1 MIWNL
6 NELFTIRIL
15 VEILN
20 ITLIRNCRKKIVL
33 KSRLI
38 NARATIIKLL
48 EIHKSEVSKMTDV
61 KNIAHE
67 LLTKEILQG
76 FKGKITGDNADYIIG
91 ENPENRYFVGKLL
104 PVSDSQTSSWGSDVF
119 IEAIGSDFF
128 ISQDE
133 IGTAQLNI
141 QPKGDFYYRA
151 YPTLEQQR
159 VAMLQKANELFETG
173 FANFD
178 EIISKYKEDPIAF
191 SKLKEKLIPVYKKVQ
206 LHKDNFSVTFTL
218 SELLHDN
225 SQYGYVDASH
235 IQNKQLEQYLN
246 DLQTLI
252 WNDEYCY
259 THELY
264 EKTTI
269 KDLRSEADY
278 KNFLEKNAKQGTPIR
293 QNWNV
298 YIDITIKLIRDKY
311 LVSVALVNGSQV
323 QSNGVTHKS
332 NKKSNDKPTIETL
345 FNSGIEIKLCGA
357 NFFPIDLDFFAD
369 DYKYNSSQKAIG
381 NNCSIVYDEE
391 NNSIITNH
399 LPIFVQKRL
408 VTNDELAV
416 SFQSLIDHPVA
427 TLKDIHRKM
436 VAEHRKWEN
445 IFEEKKQSLSPVAI
459 RNMKDE
465 IDEFARETRRFEFGI
480 EIINDYP
487 IIMKSFVNMNWT
499 FLKTS
504 KKYNTWRLFQIV
516 FIVSLIPDIAAC
528 DEDVLLDSQK
538 AQTTL
543 NEVSLLYFPTG
554 GGKTEAFLGVL
565 VFNLFF
571 DRYRGKESGVT
582 SILRYPLRLLSVQQV
597 QRLANILA
605 QAELLRRADATIA
618 NTEEFSLGYFVGDAN
633 TPNKIEKKN
642 VIKYRTTSQTEMDE
656 ERIIDICP
664 FCGKQT
670 VHLKFD
676 EDSYRLVHYCDNL
689 VCPSNG
695 VLPIYMVD
703 YEIYRYLPSVIISTV
718 DKLAILGNNPSFR
731 NILSG
736 ADHKCP
742 KHGFTST
749 GKCMVDRE
757 FCSVSTDELEK
768 VEMYDPAPTLFIQDE
783 LHLIRESL
791 GTYASHYESF
801 IDYIVK
807 NVSPSHRPIKIIG
820 ATATISSYATQ
831 ISQLYSKDPIRFPCA
846 SPDLKRNFYS
856 YIEEEDI
863 QRLIMGYA
871 PYGKA
876 IINSVVY
883 SLKYMREVVF
893 EFLKNPEKILEIPG
907 IGIDSVEDALEIL
920 KDYWIFLEYNNVKRD
935 GNNVEGALETP
946 INVELRK
953 EGVIPFNTRKMTGDE
968 TFQDVRE
975 VLSKVETNDDVF
987 GGVNLIVA
995 TSMISHGVDADRF
1008 NIMFFYG
1015 MPGNTAEYI
1024 QAYSRTGRRY
1034 SSIVIDIMRPSRE
1047 TDQSYLKNFVNFH
1060 EFKDILVEP
1069 VPINRWATKAIDCTL
1084 PGIFTG
1090 LLLTKYDPELQYA
1103 IGPLFFM
1110 NNIKKAIVNGS
1121 LDSSIICNELKMAYV
1136 CTIAGQVNEIGNQY
1150 RTKIES
1156 FVEDIFEKIVD
1167 KNWEKENI
1175 FSGFELMGYH
1185 IMNSLR
1191 DTDTQLIIELE

>member
-1 MIWNL
+1 MVN
-6 NELFTIRIL
+6 
-15 VEILN
+15 
-20 ITLIRNCRKKIVL
+20 KQ
-33 KSRLI
+33 S
-38 NARATIIKLL
+38 
-48 EIHKSEVSKMTDV
+48 
-61 KNIAHE
+61 IAHE
-67 LLTKEILQG
+67 LLSKDILQG
-76 FKGKITGDNADYIIG
+76 FKGKITGDNTSYVIG

-104 PVSDSQTSSWGSDVF
+104 PVNDSQISSWGSDVF
-119 IEAIGSDFF
+119 IESIGSDFY
-128 ISQDE
+128 IAKE
-133 IGTAQLNI
+133 EVANAQLI
-141 QPKGDFYYRA
+141 IHPKGDFYYRA

-159 VAMLQKANELFETG
+159 EIMLKKVNELFEQDFVDFEAILTQ
-173 FANFD
+173 
-178 EIISKYKEDPIAF
+178 YKEDPFAF
-191 SKLKEKLIPVYKKVQ
+191 SKVKEKLVPVYKKVQ
-206 LHKDNFSVTFTL
+206 LHRSDFIL
-218 SELLHDN
+218 SFFLGDLVREN
-225 SQYGYVDASH
+225 TQFGYADASH
-235 IQNKQLEQYLN
+235 TQNRQFEQFIG
-246 DLQTLI
+246 DLQNLI
-252 WNDEYCY
+252 LEDEYCY
-259 THELY
+259 ILELY

-269 KDLRSEADY
+269 KDLVTEEDY
-278 KNFLEKNAKQGTPIR
+278 KKFIKKNAKQGTPIR

-298 YIDITIKLIRDKY
+298 YIDITVKLIKDKY

-323 QSNGVTHKS
+323 QSNGITHKS
-332 NKKSNDKPTIETL
+332 NKKSDDKPTIETL
-345 FNSGIEIKLCGA
+345 FNSGMEIKLCGA
-357 NFFPIDLDFFAD
+357 NFLPINLDFFAD
-369 DYKYNSSQKAIG
+369 DYKYNSCQKAVG
-381 NNCSIVYDEE
+381 NNCSVTYDAEV
-391 NNSIITNH
+391 NSIVTNH
-399 LPIFVQKRL
+399 LPTFVQKRL
-408 VTNDELAV
+408 LTNDELAV
-416 SFQSLIDHPVA
+416 SFQSLIDSPIA
-427 TLKDIHRKM
+427 MLRDIHRKM
-436 VAEHRKWEN
+436 LNEYRKWEC
-445 IFEEKKQSLSPVAI
+445 ILEEKRPTLSLVGLK
-459 RNMKDE
+459 NMQEE
-465 IDEFARETRRFEFGI
+465 IDEFAREIRRFEFGI

-487 IIMKSFVNMNWT
+487 IVMKSFVNMNRT

-516 FIVSLIPDIAAC
+516 FIVSLVPDIAAC

-565 VFNLFF
+565 IFNLFF
-571 DRYRGKESGVT
+571 DRYRGKECGVT

-597 QRLANILA
+597 QRLANVLA
-605 QAELLRRADATIA
+605 QAELIRRADISIA
-618 NTEEFSLGYFVGDAN
+618 RTEEFSLGYFVGDAN

-642 VIKYRTTSQTEMDE
+642 VVKYRTSSQAVLDE
-656 ERIIDICP
+656 ERIIDVCP

-676 EDSYRLVHYCDNL
+676 ENTYRLVHFCDNAE
-689 VCPSNG
+689 CSSNG
-695 VLPIYMVD
+695 ILPIYMVD
-703 YEIYRYLPSVIISTV
+703 YEIYRYLPSAIISTV

-736 ADHKCP
+736 ATHKCP
-742 KHGFTST
+742 KHGYTST
-749 GKCMVDRE
+749 TKCMVDRE
-757 FCSVSTDELEK
+757 FCDVDVSDFEEI
-768 VEMYDPAPTLFIQDE
+768 EMYDPAPTLFIQDE

-801 IDYIVK
+801 IDYFVK
-807 NVSPSHRPIKIIG
+807 NVSPSRRPIKTIG

-856 YIEEEDI
+856 YIEEDDT

-893 EFLKNPEKILEIPG
+893 DYLKNPEKVLEIPG
-907 IGIDSVEDALEIL
+907 MTITTVEDALEIL

-946 INVELRK
+946 INVQLRLQ
-953 EGVIPFNTRKMTGDE
+953 GITPFNTRKMTGDE

-975 VLSKVETNDDVF
+975 VLSKVETNDAVF
-987 GGVNLIVA
+987 DGVNLIVA

-1024 QAYSRTGRRY
+1024 QAYSRTGRRH

-1060 EFKDILVEP
+1060 EFKDIMVES

-1090 LLLTKYDPELQYA
+1090 LLLTKYDPELQYTC
-1103 IGPLFFM
+1103 GSQFFM
-1110 NNIKKAIVNGS
+1110 NNIKKAIVNRS
-1121 LDSSIICNELKMAYV
+1121 LEADTIINELNMAYG

-1150 RTKIES
+1150 KAKIKD
-1156 FVEDIFEKIVD
+1156 FVEDVFERIAD
-1167 KNWEKENI
+1167 KNWERENI

>member
-1 MIWNL
+1 MAN
-6 NELFTIRIL
+6 
-15 VEILN
+15 V
-20 ITLIRNCRKKIVL
+20 
-33 KSRLI
+33 KSV
-38 NARATIIKLL
+38 AR
-48 EIHKSEVSKMTDV
+48 
-61 KNIAHE
+61 E
-67 LLTKEILQG
+67 LLAKEILQG
-76 FKGKITGDNADYIIG
+76 FKSKITGDNAPFIVG

-104 PVSDSQTSSWGSDVF
+104 PVNDSQTSSWGSDVF
-119 IEAIGSDFF
+119 IESIGSDFY
-128 ISQDE
+128 IEKDE
-133 IGTAQLNI
+133 IETAQLTI
-141 QPKGDFYYRA
+141 HPKGDFYYRA

-159 VAMLQKANELFETG
+159 AAMLKKANELFEMS
-173 FANFD
+173 FSDFD
-178 EIISKYKEDPIAF
+178 EIIERYKEDPSAF
-191 SKLKEKLIPVYKKVQ
+191 TKVKEKLVPVYKKEQ
-206 LHKDNFSVTFTL
+206 LHRSDFTLTFAL
-218 SELLHDN
+218 SELLRDN
-225 SQYGYVDASH
+225 PQHGYADSNH
-235 IQNKQLEQYLN
+235 EQNKQLEQFLN
-246 DLQTLI
+246 DLQNLI
-252 WNDEYCY
+252 WDDEDCY
-259 THELY
+259 TLELY

-269 KDLRSEADY
+269 KDLLTEDDY
-278 KNFLEKNAKQGTPIR
+278 KKFIRKNQKQGTPIR

-298 YIDITIKLIRDKY
+298 YVDVTIKLIKDRY
-311 LVSVALVNGSQV
+311 LVSVSLVNGSQV

-332 NKKSNDKPTIETL
+332 NKKSDDKPTIETL
-345 FNSGIEIKLCGA
+345 FNSGMEIELAGASFSPIK
-357 NFFPIDLDFFAD
+357 LDFFAD
-369 DYKYNSSQKAIG
+369 DYKYNSCQKAVG
-381 NNCSIVYDEE
+381 NNCSVEYHEE
-391 NNSIITNH
+391 TNSITTNH
-399 LPIFVQKRL
+399 LPTFVQKRL
-408 VTNDELAV
+408 LTNDELAV
-416 SFQSLIDHPVA
+416 SFQSLIDSPIA

-436 VAEHRKWEN
+436 LAEHRKWERKL
-445 IFEEKKQSLSPVAI
+445 EEKSPTLSPVGI
-459 RNMKDE
+459 KNMQEE
-465 IDEFARETRRFEFGI
+465 IDEFSREIRRFEFGI
-480 EIINDYP
+480 EVINDYP
-487 IIMKSFVNMNWT
+487 IIMKSFINMNRT

-504 KKYNTWRLFQIV
+504 KKYSTWRLFQIV
-516 FIVSLIPDIAAC
+516 FIVSLVPDIAAC

-538 AQTTL
+538 SQTTL

-565 VFNLFF
+565 IFNLFF
-571 DRYRGKESGVT
+571 DRYRGKECGVT

-597 QRLANILA
+597 QRLANVLA
-605 QAELLRRADATIA
+605 QAELIRRADVAIA
-618 NTEEFSLGYFVGDAN
+618 RTEEFSLGYFVGDAN
-633 TPNKIEKKN
+633 TPNKIEKKD
-642 VIKYRTTSQTEMDE
+642 VVKYRTRSQEAMDE

-676 EDSYRLVHYCDNL
+676 EDSYRLIHYCDNAE
-689 VCPSNG
+689 CPSNG

-703 YEIYRYLPSVIISTV
+703 YEIYRYLPSAIISTV

-736 ADHKCP
+736 ATHRCP

-749 GKCMVDRE
+749 TKCMVDRE
-757 FCSVSTDELEK
+757 FCSVDVSDFEEI
-768 VEMYDPAPTLFIQDE
+768 EMYDPAPTLFIQDE

-801 IDYIVK
+801 IDYFVK
-807 NVSPSHRPIKIIG
+807 NVSPSRRPIKTIG
-820 ATATISSYATQ
+820 ATATISSYETQ

-856 YIEEEDI
+856 YIEEDDT

-893 EFLKNPEKILEIPG
+893 DYVQNPEKVLAIPG
-907 IGIDSVEDALEIL
+907 IGIDTVEDALEIL

-946 INVELRK
+946 INVQLRQA
-953 EGVIPFNTRKMTGDE
+953 GITPFNTRKMTGDE

-987 GGVNLIVA
+987 NGVNLIVA

-1060 EFKDILVEP
+1060 EFKDIMVES

-1090 LLLTKYDPELQYA
+1090 LLLTKYDPELQYSC
-1103 IGPLFFM
+1103 GSQFFM
-1110 NNIKKAIVNGS
+1110 SNIKKAISGGY
-1121 LDSSIICNELKMAYV
+1121 LDAPTVTNELKMAYG

-1150 RTKIES
+1150 KAKIEA
-1156 FVEDIFEKIVD
+1156 FVEDVFERIVD
-1167 KNWEKENI
+1167 KNWERENI

>member
-1 MIWNL
+1 MAN
-6 NELFTIRIL
+6 
-15 VEILN
+15 V
-20 ITLIRNCRKKIVL
+20 
-33 KSRLI
+33 KSV
-38 NARATIIKLL
+38 AR
-48 EIHKSEVSKMTDV
+48 
-61 KNIAHE
+61 E
-67 LLTKEILQG
+67 LLAKDILQG
-76 FKGKITGDNADYIIG
+76 FKGKITGDNADFIVG

-119 IEAIGSDFF
+119 IESIGSDFYVAKEEVE
-128 ISQDE
+128 S
-133 IGTAQLNI
+133 AQLTVH
-141 QPKGDFYYRA
+141 PKGDFYYRA

-159 VAMLQKANELFETG
+159 TAMLKRANELFETS
-173 FANFD
+173 FSNFD
-178 EIISKYKEDPIAF
+178 EVIEQYREDPSAF
-191 SKLKEKLIPVYKKVQ
+191 SKLKEKLVPVYKKMQ
-206 LHKDNFSVTFTL
+206 IHRSDFTL
-218 SELLHDN
+218 IFNLHDLLRDN
-225 SQYGYVDASH
+225 PQYGYADASH
-235 IQNKQLEQYLN
+235 EQNRQFEQFLN
-246 DLQTLI
+246 DLQNLI
-252 WNDEYCY
+252 WEDEYCY
-259 THELY
+259 TLELY
-264 EKTTI
+264 EKTTV
-269 KDLRSEADY
+269 KDLLSEEDY
-278 KNFLEKNAKQGTPIR
+278 KNFLKKNAKQGTPIR

-298 YIDITIKLIRDKY
+298 YIDVTVKLIKDKY

-332 NKKSNDKPTIETL
+332 NKKSDDKPTIETL
-345 FNSGIEIKLCGA
+345 FNSGMEIELGGA
-357 NFFPIDLDFFAD
+357 SFSPIALDFFAD
-369 DYKYNSSQKAIG
+369 DYKYNSCQKAVG
-381 NNCSIVYDEE
+381 NNCSIIYNDD

-408 VTNDELAV
+408 LTNDELAV
-416 SFQSLIDHPVA
+416 SFQSLIDAPVA
-427 TLKDIHRKM
+427 TLRDIHKKM
-436 VAEHRKWEN
+436 LAEHKKWERRL
-445 IFEEKKQSLSPVAI
+445 EEKRPTLSPVGVK
-459 RNMKDE
+459 NMQEE
-465 IDEFARETRRFEFGI
+465 IDEFAREIRRFEFGI

-487 IIMKSFVNMNWT
+487 IIMKSFVNMNRT

-504 KKYNTWRLFQIV
+504 KKYSTWRLFQIV
-516 FIVSLIPDIAAC
+516 FIVSLVPDIAAC

-565 VFNLFF
+565 IFNLFF
-571 DRYRGKESGVT
+571 DRYRGKECGVT

-597 QRLANILA
+597 QRLANVLA
-605 QAELLRRADATIA
+605 QAELIRRADATISR
-618 NTEEFSLGYFVGDAN
+618 TEEFSLGYFVGDAN

-642 VIKYRTTSQTEMDE
+642 VVKYRTSSQEVLDE

-676 EDSYRLVHYCDNL
+676 ENTYRLIHYCDNSE
-689 VCPSNG
+689 CSSNG

-703 YEIYRYLPSVIISTV
+703 YEIYRYLPSAIISTV

-736 ADHKCP
+736 ATHRCP

-749 GKCMVDRE
+749 TKCMVDRE
-757 FCSVSTDELEK
+757 FCDVDVSDFEE

-801 IDYIVK
+801 IDYFAK
-807 NVSPSHRPIKIIG
+807 NVSPSRRPIKTIG

-856 YIEEEDI
+856 YIEDDDT

-893 EFLKNPEKILEIPG
+893 EYVKQPEKVLAIPG

-953 EGVIPFNTRKMTGDE
+953 AGVTPFNTRKMTGDE

-987 GGVNLIVA
+987 NGVNLIVA

-1024 QAYSRTGRRY
+1024 QAYSRTGRRH

-1060 EFKDILVEP
+1060 EFKDIMVES

-1090 LLLTKYDPELQYA
+1090 LLLTKYDPELQFTC
-1103 IGPLFFM
+1103 GSQFFM
-1110 NNIKKAIVNGS
+1110 NNIKKAISNGY
-1121 LDSSIICNELKMAYV
+1121 LDKATVTEELKLAYG
-1136 CTIAGQVNEIGNQY
+1136 CTIAGHVNEIGNQY
-1150 RTKIES
+1150 KSKIVS
-1156 FVEDIFEKIVD
+1156 FVEDIFERIVD

-1175 FSGFELMGYH
+1175 FSGFEVMGYH

>member
-1 MIWNL
+1 MAN
-6 NELFTIRIL
+6 
-15 VEILN
+15 V
-20 ITLIRNCRKKIVL
+20 
-33 KSRLI
+33 KSV
-38 NARATIIKLL
+38 AR
-48 EIHKSEVSKMTDV
+48 
-61 KNIAHE
+61 E
-67 LLTKEILQG
+67 LLAKEILQR
-76 FKGKITGDNADYIIG
+76 FKGKITGDNAPFIVG

-104 PVSDSQTSSWGSDVF
+104 PVNDSQTSSWGSDVF
-119 IEAIGSDFF
+119 IESIGSDFY
-128 ISQDE
+128 IEKDE
-133 IGTAQLNI
+133 IETAQLTI
-141 QPKGDFYYRA
+141 HPKGDFYYRA

-159 VAMLQKANELFETG
+159 AAMLKKANELFEMS
-173 FANFD
+173 FSDFD
-178 EIISKYKEDPIAF
+178 EIIERYKEDPSAF
-191 SKLKEKLIPVYKKVQ
+191 TKVKEKLVPVYKKEQ
-206 LHKDNFSVTFTL
+206 LHRSDFTLTFAL
-218 SELLHDN
+218 SELLRDN
-225 SQYGYVDASH
+225 PQHGYADSNH
-235 IQNKQLEQYLN
+235 EQNKQLEQFLN
-246 DLQTLI
+246 DLQNLI
-252 WNDEYCY
+252 WDDEDCY
-259 THELY
+259 TLELY

-269 KDLRSEADY
+269 KDLLTEDDY
-278 KNFLEKNAKQGTPIR
+278 KKFIRKNQKQGTPIR

-298 YIDITIKLIRDKY
+298 YVDVTIKLIKDRY
-311 LVSVALVNGSQV
+311 LVSVSLVNDSQV

-332 NKKSNDKPTIETL
+332 NKKSDDKPTIETL
-345 FNSGIEIKLCGA
+345 FNSGMEIELAGASFSPIK
-357 NFFPIDLDFFAD
+357 LDFFAD
-369 DYKYNSSQKAIG
+369 DYKYNSCQKAVG
-381 NNCSIVYDEE
+381 NNCSVEYHEE
-391 NNSIITNH
+391 TNSITTNH
-399 LPIFVQKRL
+399 LPTFVQKRL
-408 VTNDELAV
+408 LTNDELAV
-416 SFQSLIDHPVA
+416 SFQSLIDSPIA

-436 VAEHRKWEN
+436 LAEHRKWERKL
-445 IFEEKKQSLSPVAI
+445 EEQSPTLSPVGI
-459 RNMKDE
+459 KNMQEE
-465 IDEFARETRRFEFGI
+465 IDEFAREIRRFEFGI
-480 EIINDYP
+480 EVINDYP
-487 IIMKSFVNMNWT
+487 IIMKSFINMNRA

-504 KKYNTWRLFQIV
+504 KKYSTWRLFQIV
-516 FIVSLIPDIAAC
+516 FIVSLVPDIAAC

-538 AQTTL
+538 SQTTL

-565 VFNLFF
+565 IFNLFF
-571 DRYRGKESGVT
+571 DRYRGKECGVT

-597 QRLANILA
+597 QRLANVLA
-605 QAELLRRADATIA
+605 QAELIRRADVAIA
-618 NTEEFSLGYFVGDAN
+618 RTEEFSLGYFVGDAN
-633 TPNKIEKKN
+633 TPNKIEKKD
-642 VIKYRTTSQTEMDE
+642 VVKYRTRSQEAMDE

-676 EDSYRLVHYCDNL
+676 EDSYRLIHYCDNAE
-689 VCPSNG
+689 CPSNG

-703 YEIYRYLPSVIISTV
+703 YEIYRYLPSAIISTV

-736 ADHKCP
+736 ATHRCP

-749 GKCMVDRE
+749 TKCMVDRE
-757 FCSVSTDELEK
+757 FCSVDVSDFEEI
-768 VEMYDPAPTLFIQDE
+768 EMYDPAPTLFIQDE

-801 IDYIVK
+801 IDYFVK
-807 NVSPSHRPIKIIG
+807 NVSPSHRPIKTIG
-820 ATATISSYATQ
+820 ATATISSYETQ

-856 YIEEEDI
+856 YIEEDDT

-893 EFLKNPEKILEIPG
+893 DYVQNPEKVLAIPG
-907 IGIDSVEDALEIL
+907 IGIDTVEDALEIL

-946 INVELRK
+946 INVQLRQA
-953 EGVIPFNTRKMTGDE
+953 GITPFNTRKMTGDE

-987 GGVNLIVA
+987 NGVNLIVA

-1060 EFKDILVEP
+1060 EFKDIMVES

-1090 LLLTKYDPELQYA
+1090 LLLTKYDPELQYSC
-1103 IGPLFFM
+1103 GSQFFM
-1110 NNIKKAIVNGS
+1110 SNIKKAISGGY
-1121 LDSSIICNELKMAYV
+1121 LDAPTVTNELKMAYG

-1150 RTKIES
+1150 KAKIEA
-1156 FVEDIFEKIVD
+1156 FVEDVFERIVD
-1167 KNWEKENI
+1167 KNWERENI

>member
-1 MIWNL
+1 MSN
-6 NELFTIRIL
+6 
-15 VEILN
+15 V
-20 ITLIRNCRKKIVL
+20 
-33 KSRLI
+33 KS
-38 NARATIIKLL
+38 T
-48 EIHKSEVSKMTDV
+48 
-61 KNIAHE
+61 AHE
-67 LLTKEILQG
+67 LLTQEILKKFQ
-76 FKGKITGDNADYIIG
+76 GKITGDNADYIVG

-104 PVSDSQTSSWGSDVF
+104 PLSDSQTSSWGSEVF
-119 IEAIGSDFF
+119 IESIGSDFY

-133 IGTAQLNI
+133 ITSAELAI
-141 QPKGDFYYRA
+141 YPKGDYYYRA

-159 VAMLQKANELFETG
+159 SAMLQTVNESSEVQFKD
-173 FANFD
+173 FD
-178 EIISKYKEDPIAF
+178 ELMTKYQENPAIF
-191 SKLKEKLIPVYKKVQ
+191 SKTTIKLIPVYKKVQ
-206 LHKDNFSVTFTL
+206 IHKSNFALVFSLNKLFQDNQ
-218 SELLHDN
+218 
-225 SQYGYVDASH
+225 QYAYADLEH
-235 IQNKQLEQYLN
+235 EQNKYFQEYLN
-246 DLQTLI
+246 DLQTMLLE
-252 WNDEYCY
+252 DKYCY

-264 EKTTI
+264 EKTSI
-269 KDLRSEADY
+269 KNLSSEEEY
-278 KNFLEKNAKQGTPIR
+278 NKFIRNNAKQGAPIR

-298 YIDITIKLIRDKY
+298 YIDIRLKKIKEKY
-311 LVSVALVNGSQV
+311 LVSVALINGSQV
-323 QSNGVTHKS
+323 QSNAITYKS
-332 NKKSNDKPTIETL
+332 NKKSNDKPTVETL
-345 FNSGIEIKLCGA
+345 FNSGIEIKLSNA
-357 NFFPIDLDFFAD
+357 AFVPIKLDFFAD
-369 DYKYNSSQKAIG
+369 DYKYNSTQYAVG
-381 NNCSIVYDEE
+381 HNCSVIYDEK
-391 NNSIITNH
+391 NHSIITNH

-408 VTNDELAV
+408 LTNDKLAV
-416 SFQSLIDHPVA
+416 SFQSLIDQPVL
-427 TLKDIHRKM
+427 TLKDIHKKM
-436 VAEHRKWEN
+436 LAEHSKWVRN
-445 IFEEKKQSLSPVAI
+445 FEERKPMLSALGTKKMQE
-459 RNMKDE
+459 E
-465 IDEFARETRRFEFGI
+465 IDEFAREIRRFEFGI

-487 IIMKSFVNMNWT
+487 IVMKSFVNMNRT

-504 KKYNTWRLFQIV
+504 KKYSTWRLFQLV
-516 FIVSLIPDIAAC
+516 YIVSLVPDIAAC
-528 DEDVLLDSQK
+528 DESLLLDSQK
-538 AQTTL
+538 SQTTL
-543 NEVSLLYFPTG
+543 NDVSLLYFPTG

-565 VFNLFF
+565 IFNLFF
-571 DRYRGKESGVT
+571 DRYRGKECGVT

-597 QRLANILA
+597 QRLANVLA
-605 QAELLRRADATIA
+605 QAELIRRKDTKISK
-618 NTEEFSLGYFVGDAN
+618 TEEFSLGYFVGDAN

-642 VIKYRTTSQTEMDE
+642 VLKYRTSSKESIDE

-676 EDSYRLVHYCDNL
+676 EDMYRLVHYCDNSE
-689 VCPSNG
+689 CPSNG
-695 VLPIYMVD
+695 VLPIYIVD
-703 YEIYRYLPSVIISTV
+703 QEIYRYLPSAIISTV
-718 DKLAILGNNPSFR
+718 DKLAILGNNPNFR

-736 ADHKCP
+736 VRLKCP
-742 KHGFTST
+742 KHGYTST
-749 GKCMVDRE
+749 RRCMVDRE
-757 FCSVSTDELEK
+757 FCKAEISDFEE

-801 IDYIVK
+801 IDYFVK

-820 ATATISSYATQ
+820 ATATISSYETQ

-856 YIEEEDI
+856 YIEENDT

-883 SLKYMREVVF
+883 SLKYMREVVY
-893 EFLKNPEKILEIPG
+893 EFKSNPQKILAIPG
-907 IGIDSVEDALEIL
+907 IGITSIEEALEVL

-953 EGVIPFNTRKMTGDE
+953 EGITPFNTRKMTGDE

-975 VLSKVETNDDVF
+975 VLSQVETNNDVF
-987 GGVNLIVA
+987 SGVNLIVA

-1034 SSIVIDIMRPSRE
+1034 SSIVIDIMRPFRE

-1060 EFKDILVEP
+1060 EFKDIMVES
-1069 VPINRWATKAIDCTL
+1069 VPINRWATRAIDCTL

-1090 LLLTKYDPELQYA
+1090 LLLTKYDPELQFTH
-1103 IGPLFFM
+1103 GSLFFM
-1110 NNIKKAIVNGS
+1110 NNIKKAIISGALVSDIVQNELEMAYGC
-1121 LDSSIICNELKMAYV
+1121 IIC
-1136 CTIAGQVNEIGNQY
+1136 GQVNEIGNQY
-1150 RTKIES
+1150 RAKIDS
-1156 FVEDIFEKIVD
+1156 FVKDIFEKITD

-1175 FSGFELMGYH
+1175 FLGFEFMGYH

>member
-1 MIWNL
+1 MA
-6 NELFTIRIL
+6 NE
-15 VEILN
+15 
-20 ITLIRNCRKKIVL
+20 
-33 KSRLI
+33 KS
-38 NARATIIKLL
+38 
-48 EIHKSEVSKMTDV
+48 
-61 KNIAHE
+61 IAHE
-67 LLTKEILQG
+67 LLAQEILKN
-76 FKGKITGDNADYIIG
+76 FKGKITGDNADYIVG

-119 IEAIGSDFF
+119 IESIGADFY
-128 ISQDE
+128 ITPDE
-133 IGTAQLNI
+133 ISSAQLTI
-141 QPKGDFYYRA
+141 YPRGDFYYRA

-159 VAMLQKANELFETG
+159 TAMLQKANELFETR
-173 FANFD
+173 FTDF
-178 EIISKYKEDPIAF
+178 EELVSKYQEDPSAF
-191 SKLKEKLIPVYKKVQ
+191 SKVKEKLVPVYKKVQ
-206 LHKDNFSVTFTL
+206 IHKTHFSLVFSLH
-218 SELLHDN
+218 ELLEGN
-225 SQYGYVDASH
+225 PQYGYADANH
-235 IQNKQLEQYLN
+235 AQNKQFEQYLN
-246 DLQTLI
+246 DLQSAI
-252 WNDEYCY
+252 MEDEYCY

-264 EKTTI
+264 EKTTL
-269 KDLRSEADY
+269 KDLLSEEDY
-278 KNFLEKNAKQGTPIR
+278 KKFIKKNAKQGTPIR

-298 YIDITIKLIRDKY
+298 YIDITIKLIKDKY
-311 LVSVALVNGSQV
+311 LISVALVNGSQV

-345 FNSGIEIKLCGA
+345 FNSGMKIHLDGASFSPIE
-357 NFFPIDLDFFAD
+357 LDFFAD
-369 DYKYNSSQKAIG
+369 DYKYNSSQQAIG
-381 NNCSIVYDEE
+381 NNCSVIYDKES
-391 NNSIITNH
+391 NSIITNH

-408 VTNDELAV
+408 LTNDELAV
-416 SFQSLIDHPVA
+416 SFQSLIDQPVS

-436 VAEHRKWEN
+436 LAEHKKWQRKL
-445 IFEEKKQSLSPVAI
+445 EERKPSLSEI
-459 RNMKDE
+459 GIKNMQEE
-465 IDEFARETRRFEFGI
+465 IDEFAREIRRFEFGI
-480 EIINDYP
+480 EVINDYP
-487 IIMKSFVNMNWT
+487 IIMKSFVNMNRT

-504 KKYNTWRLFQIV
+504 KKYSTWRLFQIV
-516 FIVSLIPDIAAC
+516 FIVSLVPDIAAC
-528 DEDVLLDSQK
+528 DENVLLDSQK
-538 AQTTL
+538 DQTTL

-565 VFNLFF
+565 IFNLFF
-571 DRYRGKESGVT
+571 DRYRGKECGVT

-597 QRLANILA
+597 QRLANVLA
-605 QAELLRRADATIA
+605 QAELIRRSDATISG
-618 NTEEFSLGYFVGDAN
+618 TEEFSLGYFVGDAN

-642 VIKYRTTSQTEMDE
+642 VIKYRTSSQAAMDE

-676 EDSYRLVHYCDNL
+676 EDSYRLVHYCED
-689 VCPSNG
+689 VECPSNG

-703 YEIYRYLPSVIISTV
+703 YEIYRYLPSAIISTV

-736 ADHKCP
+736 ASHKCP

-749 GKCMVDRE
+749 TKCMVDRE
-757 FCSVSTDELEK
+757 FCNIEASDFEE

-801 IDYIVK
+801 IDYFVK
-807 NVSPSHRPIKIIG
+807 NVSPSRRPIKTIG

-831 ISQLYSKDPIRFPCA
+831 IAQLYSKDPIRFPCA

-856 YIEEEDI
+856 YIEEDDT

-883 SLKYMREVVF
+883 SLKYMREVVYDYK
-893 EFLKNPEKILEIPG
+893 EHPEKILEIPG
-907 IGIDSVEDALEIL
+907 IGITTIDDALEIL

-953 EGVIPFNTRKMTGDE
+953 AGITPFSTRKMTGDE

-975 VLSKVETNDDVF
+975 VLSQVETNEDVF
-987 GGVNLIVA
+987 NGVNLIVA

-1024 QAYSRTGRRY
+1024 QAYSRTGRRH
-1034 SSIVIDIMRPSRE
+1034 SSIVIDIIRPSRE

-1060 EFKDILVEP
+1060 EFKDIMVES

-1090 LLLTKYDPELQYA
+1090 LLLTKYDPELQFA
-1103 IGPLFFM
+1103 HGSLFFM
-1110 NNIKKAIVNGS
+1110 NNIKKAIIAGS
-1121 LDSSIICNELKMAYV
+1121 LDPDTVRNELKMAYG
-1136 CTIAGQVNEIGNQY
+1136 CTVAGEVYELGNQY
-1150 RTKIES
+1150 RAKIDS
-1156 FVEDIFEKIVD
+1156 FVDDVFEKIAD

>member
-1 MIWNL
+1 MAN
-6 NELFTIRIL
+6 
-15 VEILN
+15 V
-20 ITLIRNCRKKIVL
+20 
-33 KSRLI
+33 KS
-38 NARATIIKLL
+38 
-48 EIHKSEVSKMTDV
+48 V
-61 KNIAHE
+61 AHE
-67 LLTKEILQG
+67 LLAKEILRG
-76 FKGKITGDNADYIIG
+76 FRSKITGDNADFIVG

-104 PVSDSQTSSWGSDVF
+104 PVNDSQTSSWGSDVF
-119 IEAIGSDFF
+119 IESISSDFY
-128 ISQDE
+128 IIKDE
-133 IGTAQLNI
+133 IKTAQLTV

-159 VAMLQKANELFETG
+159 AAMLKKANELFETS

-178 EIISKYKEDPIAF
+178 EIIERYKEDPSSF
-191 SKLKEKLIPVYKKVQ
+191 TKVKEKLVPVYKKVQ
-206 LHKDNFSVTFTL
+206 LHRSNFTLTFTL
-218 SELLHDN
+218 CELLRDN
-225 SQYGYVDASH
+225 PQYGYADASH
-235 IQNKQLEQYLN
+235 EQNRKLEQFLN
-246 DLQTLI
+246 DLQNLI
-252 WNDEYCY
+252 WEDEDCY
-259 THELY
+259 TRELY

-269 KDLRSEADY
+269 KDLLTVNDY
-278 KNFLEKNAKQGTPIR
+278 KKFIKKNQKQGTPIR

-298 YIDITIKLIRDKY
+298 YIDVTIKLIKDKY
-311 LVSVALVNGSQV
+311 LISVALVNGSQV

-332 NKKSNDKPTIETL
+332 NKKSDDKPTIETL
-345 FNSGIEIKLCGA
+345 FNSGMEIALAGATFSPIE
-357 NFFPIDLDFFAD
+357 LDFFAD
-369 DYKYNSSQKAIG
+369 DYKYNSSQKAVG
-381 NNCSIVYDEE
+381 NNCSVEYHEE
-391 NNSIITNH
+391 TNSITTNH
-399 LPIFVQKRL
+399 LPTFVQKRL
-408 VTNDELAV
+408 LTNDELAV
-416 SFQSLIDHPVA
+416 SFQSLIDAPVA

-436 VAEHRKWEN
+436 LVEHCKWEHKL
-445 IFEEKKQSLSPVAI
+445 EEKRPALSPVGI
-459 RNMKDE
+459 KNMQEE
-465 IDEFARETRRFEFGI
+465 IDEFAREIRRFEFGI
-480 EIINDYP
+480 EVINDYP
-487 IIMKSFVNMNWT
+487 IIMKSFVNMNRT

-516 FIVSLIPDIAAC
+516 FIVSLVPDIAAC

-565 VFNLFF
+565 IFNLFF
-571 DRYRGKESGVT
+571 DRYRGKECGVT

-597 QRLANILA
+597 QRLANVLA
-605 QAELLRRADATIA
+605 QAELIRRADVSIA
-618 NTEEFSLGYFVGDAN
+618 RTEEFSLGYFVGDAN
-633 TPNKIEKKN
+633 TPNKIEKKD
-642 VIKYRTTSQTEMDE
+642 VIKYRARSQEAMDE

-676 EDSYRLVHYCDNL
+676 ENSYRLVHYCDN
-689 VCPSNG
+689 VECPSKG

-703 YEIYRYLPSVIISTV
+703 YEIYRYLPSAIISTV

-736 ADHKCP
+736 ATHRCP

-749 GKCMVDRE
+749 TKCMVDRE
-757 FCSVSTDELEK
+757 FCSVDVSDFEEI
-768 VEMYDPAPTLFIQDE
+768 EMYDPAPTLFIQDE

-801 IDYIVK
+801 IDYFVK
-807 NVSPSHRPIKIIG
+807 NVSPSHRPIKTIG
-820 ATATISSYATQ
+820 ATATISSYTTQ

-856 YIEEEDI
+856 YIEEDDT

-893 EFLKNPEKILEIPG
+893 DYVQNPEKILAIPG
-907 IGIDSVEDALEIL
+907 IGIDTVEDALEIL
-920 KDYWIFLEYNNVKRD
+920 KDYWIFLEYDNVKRD

-946 INVELRK
+946 INVQLRQA
-953 EGVIPFNTRKMTGDE
+953 GVTPFNTRKMTGDE

-987 GGVNLIVA
+987 NGVNLIVA

-1024 QAYSRTGRRY
+1024 QAYSRTGRRH

-1060 EFKDILVEP
+1060 EFKDIMVES

-1090 LLLTKYDPELQYA
+1090 LLLTKYDPKLQYSC
-1103 IGPLFFM
+1103 GSQFFM
-1110 NNIKKAIVNGS
+1110 NNIKKAISGGY
-1121 LDSSIICNELKMAYV
+1121 LDVATVTNELKMAYG

-1150 RTKIES
+1150 KTKIEI
-1156 FVEDIFEKIVD
+1156 FVEDVFERIVD
-1167 KNWEKENI
+1167 KNWERENI